1 LIGPVTNV
9 EENLIG
15 GATISF
21 GYLIDYLKVFNESFT
36 LVNTQHFVNGK
47 MKILN
52 PFLVL
57 LKVLKT
63 VFRADVLFLN
73 CSDKGIKYLS
83 PILYLIAKLF
93 RLKFVVR
100 PFGGDFKDY
109 TARFGKLQN
118 WIFKKTT
125 LKTDL
130 LFLQTKKLM
139 QFYQNKNI
147 NTVQLPTSRDKP
159 TKVRGNRDFE
169 KRFIYLGFVNKSK
182 GIDHLLE
189 AARQLADDYTIHI
202 YGPIR
207 ENYESTQGKSFQ
219 EKFDEQKG
227 VYQGVLQKEEVLETI
242 EKYDVLILPTFYQ
255 GEGYPGVIIE
265 AYSLG
270 LPVITTN
277 WKAIPEIIEN
287 RKTGLLI
294 EPRSTTALVEAINF
308 FNKNNYKKFSK
319 DARSYFEKKFSTE
332 QVAGNAIAA
341 IKALF

>member
-1 LIGPVTNV
+1 M
-9 EENLIG
+9 IG

-21 GYLIDYLKVFNESFT
+21 GYLIDYLKEQEESFT
-36 LVNTQHFVNGK
+36 LVNTQHFPKGK
-47 MKILN
+47 IKILN

-57 LKVLKT
+57 LKVVGNIFK
-63 VFRADVLFLN
+63 ADVIFLN

-83 PILYLIAKLF
+83 PILYFIAKIF
-93 RLKFVVR
+93 RLKFVIR

-109 TARFGKLQN
+109 TERFGKVQK
-118 WIFKKTT
+118 WIFNRTT

-147 NTVQLPTSRDKP
+147 KTLQLPTSRDNP
-159 TKVRGNRDFE
+159 TEVRGERDFE

-182 GIDHLLE
+182 GINHLLE
-189 AARQLADDYTIHI
+189 AAKELGNDYTIHI

-207 ENYESTQGKSFQ
+207 ENYESSEEKRFQ

-227 VYQGVLQKEEVLETI
+227 IYQGVLQKEKVLETI
-242 EKYDVLILPTFYQ
+242 RKYDVLILPTFYQ

-270 LPVITTN
+270 LPVISTN
-277 WKAIPEIIEN
+277 WKAIPEIVAN
-287 RKTGLLI
+287 KKTGLLI
-294 EPRSTTALVEAINF
+294 EPRSTAAIVDAIQF
-308 FNKNNYKKFSK
+308 FNTSNYQSLSKN
-319 DARSYFEKKFSTE
+319 ARSYFKKTFSTKR
-332 QVAGNAIAA
+332 VAGNTIAA

>member
-1 LIGPVTNV
+1 M
-9 EENLIG
+9 IG

-21 GYLIDYLKVFNESFT
+21 GYLIKFLKENDEPFT
-36 LVNTQHFVNGK
+36 LVNTQHFPSGK

-57 LKVLKT
+57 LKVMGN
-63 VFRADVLFLN
+63 VFKADVIFLN

-83 PILYLIAKLF
+83 PILYFIAKIF

-109 TARFGKLQN
+109 TERFGKVQK
-118 WIFKKTT
+118 WIFERTT
-125 LKTDL
+125 LKVDL
-130 LFLQTKKLM
+130 LFLQTKKLI
-139 QFYQNKNI
+139 QFYQNKKI
-147 NTVQLPTSRDKP
+147 KTIQLPTSRDNP
-159 TKVRGNRDFE
+159 TEVRGNRDFG

-182 GIDHLLE
+182 GINHLLE
-189 AARQLADDYTIHI
+189 AEKKLGDDYTIHI

-207 ENYESTQGKSFQ
+207 ENYESSQEKRFQ

-227 VYQGVLQKEEVLETI
+227 IYQGVLQKEKVLETLR
-242 EKYDVLILPTFYQ
+242 KYDVLILPTFYQ

-270 LPVITTN
+270 LPVITTK
-277 WKAIPEIIEN
+277 WKSIPEIVED
-287 RKTGLLI
+287 RKTGILI
-294 EPRSTTALVEAINF
+294 EPQSTGELIDAIQF
-308 FNKNNYKKFSK
+308 FNKNNYQSFSK
-319 DARSYFEKKFSTE
+319 NARAHFEKTFSTE

-341 IKALF
+341 VKALF